1 MFDPILA
8 ATTDSQKTARI
19 LGERVPMVA
28 RAVGGLRRLGEQA
41 PYFTITLDAHRAG
54 FPNQREQGGAA
65 HDTIRKLFGDR
76 FDDLIALHLSD
87 ADGVPMHAV
96 ANGAYWLHGYF
107 GGCGQPHHGGNH
119 KMHFPKKPEDI
130 DPAKAWD
137 TTDYREPTRAECL
150 DVFAKLWRI
159 TADEAREIA
168 RDCAARGAAH
178 IKERLADHAGTMKAR
193 WKEQAQAT
201 IAKHSL
207 AEF

>member
-8 ATTDSQKTARI
+8 ATTDSKKTAAI

-28 RAVGGLRRLGEQA
+28 RAVGGLRRLGKQA

-54 FPNQREQGGAA
+54 FPNQREHGGAA
-65 HDTIRKLFGDR
+65 HDTIRALFGDK

-87 ADGVPMHAV
+87 ENGVPMHAV

-107 GGCGQPHHGGNH
+107 GGNGKPHHGGNH
-119 KMHFPKKPEDI
+119 QMHFPKKPEDI
-130 DPAKAWD
+130 DPAKPWA

-159 TADEAREIA
+159 TTDEAREIA
-168 RDCAARGAAH
+168 RDCMAHGLGRFTARL
-178 IKERLADHAGTMKAR
+178 EDHAGTMKAR
-193 WKEQAQAT
+193 WQAQAKDAIT
-201 IAKHSL
+201 KHSL
-207 AEF
+207 GEF